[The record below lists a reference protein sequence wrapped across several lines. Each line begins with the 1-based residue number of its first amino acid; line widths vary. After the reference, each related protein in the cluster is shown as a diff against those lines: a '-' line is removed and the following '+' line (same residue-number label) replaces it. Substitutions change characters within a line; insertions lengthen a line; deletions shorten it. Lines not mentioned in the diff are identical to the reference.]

1 MQAKIPLKKMYLYGN
16 IVFFLLIVPYL
27 ILLFQSPEQR
37 INFTKEDGIIENLS
51 AIFFFMA
58 SCICF
63 YLFFKSISDDKVYFL
78 KIRRNCFFLILGLLF
93 IFCFGEEISWG
104 QRFFC
109 INTSDYLMKI
119 NNQGE
124 TNLHNLYFFQRYIKN
139 SPVIGW
145 FMTPERIFVLIW
157 LFYCLLIPICNK
169 FSLKVRNFIRKIYF
183 PIIPIWLGILFP
195 LNQLISEIFEKMQ
208 ILLGLQAIIE
218 IKETNFAFLFFLA
231 SISLY
236 IKYKNNP
243 GQVDII

>member
-1 MQAKIPLKKMYLYGN
+1 
-16 IVFFLLIVPYL
+16 
-27 ILLFQSPEQR
+27 
-37 INFTKEDGIIENLS
+37 
-51 AIFFFMA
+51 
-58 SCICF
+58 
-63 YLFFKSISDDKVYFL
+63 
-78 KIRRNCFFLILGLLF
+78 
-93 IFCFGEEISWG
+93 
-104 QRFFC
+104 
-109 INTSDYLMKI
+109 
-119 NNQGE
+119 
-124 TNLHNLYFFQRYIKN
+124 
-139 SPVIGW
+139 
-145 FMTPERIFVLIW
+145 MTPERIFVLIW

-183 PIIPIWLGILFP
+183 PIIQIWLGILFP